1 MDAVL
6 NHHLAIIG
14 VDADSNR
21 IGINYFCRNT
31 HVDLSRVILGH
42 VILVVMH
49 RDMTYLLVVGGQQSG
64 GLPDGFLRSRDG
76 R

>member
-6 NHHLAIIG
+6 NHHLAIVG

-49 RDMTYLLVVGGQQSG
+49 RDMTYLLVIGVSDNGIGY
-64 GLPDGFLRSRDG
+64 
-76 R
+76 